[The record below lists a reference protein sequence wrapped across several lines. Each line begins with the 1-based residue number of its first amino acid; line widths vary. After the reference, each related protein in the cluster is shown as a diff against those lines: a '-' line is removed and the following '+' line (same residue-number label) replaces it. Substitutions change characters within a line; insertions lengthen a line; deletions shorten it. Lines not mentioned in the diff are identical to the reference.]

1 MGSSKGASQLSTSD
15 KSKTMD
21 SSATLQIEKK
31 KTKVLKMAVKE
42 MRKEKNELEKEIGRQ
57 QE

>member
-1 MGSSKGASQLSTSD
+1 
-15 KSKTMD
+15 MD